1 MPPLSKYSTAVLC
14 IACLCAAFVVKAA
27 DSWDDRDF
35 HGSWKLNR
43 QQSDFRALLHAPADT
58 LEIDEKGPELR
69 CRIDGAREELYLTN
83 RKETT
88 NKVGPV
94 TAKSILKWE
103 GAALLFDT
111 LVDGPAEQDRYTV
124 MDRWQLTRAG
134 RRLLIHREIVRRR
147 GEVEAD
153 LAYDRQ

>member
-1 MPPLSKYSTAVLC
+1 MGNLSKYSIAVLC
-14 IACLCAAFVVKAA
+14 LALLCVAFVLKAA

-43 QQSDFRALLHAPADT
+43 QQSDFHALLPARPADA
-58 LEIDEKGPELR
+58 LEIEESGSKLR

-88 NKVGPV
+88 NKVGAT

-111 LVDGPAEQDRYTV
+111 LVNGASEQDCYTV
-124 MDRWQLTRAG
+124 MDRWQLTKGGQR
-134 RRLLIHREIVRRR
+134 
-147 GEVEAD
+147 
-153 LAYDRQ
+153 